1 MVTRNQFAVR
11 LVRKPAGSV
20 ASLDRAHVPDRGAKT
35 RWGRVPVRVHR
46 TRWGRGPAQGAAPT
60 AVGRLPTARPVA
72 RASDGVPTCLRVSFD
87 REPGAHPHGDPAT
100 GNGRIGPHGVPDPG
114 GTRRSPRWV
123 DGGCNEGGLTA
134 TPRKINPET
143 LNRCGPSQTT
153 GGSMPEHWGG
163 PKQNNQQRKHETH
176 STCHCAGHHRGG
188 AQFHGSGPTSA
199 GRWSSWWRAS
209 RRSGRSWG

>member
-1 MVTRNQFAVR
+1 MTDQRLLIIEDDPGLATQMRWCFEGLEVSVVDNARDAEALLRKEEPQVVT
-11 LVRKPAGSV
+11 
-20 ASLDRAHVPDRGAKT
+20 LDLG
-35 RWGRVPVRVHR
+35 
-46 TRWGRGPAQGAAPT
+46 
-60 AVGRLPTARPVA
+60 LP
-72 RASDGVPTCLRVSFD
+72 
-87 REPGAHPHGDPAT
+87 
-100 GNGRIGPHGVPDPG
+100 PDPG